1 MNMRVIQSSC
11 ALVVVSASLAFAQH
25 AGDRRPA
32 TSDVGRVSPSER
44 RADPATYAGQSR
56 ADSSPVTMT
65 GCVVRQGDSSA
76 HPVGSDTPGG
86 GTVADTNAG
95 AAPTGSAAAGSV
107 NRGPGNDHLLL
118 IVTASRTGTTPSGI
132 VPGSSPSPGDTG
144 TIPSQ
149 THAGTSTA
157 SRSAAPT
164 ALHLLFARGMNPAS
178 YVGQR
183 VEVRGV
189 VTSNSGNDA
198 TDANEVTRAGE
209 ATTGTRAEVG
219 RDRDAHPSA
228 DLSNLKVQTIKRISG
243 RCETP

>member
-1 MNMRVIQSSC
+1 MNTRVIRSSC
-11 ALVVVSASLAFAQH
+11 ALVVVSATVAFAQQ
-25 AGDRRPA
+25 AGGRRVA
-32 TSDVGRVSPSER
+32 N
-44 RADPATYAGQSR
+44 AGQPR
-56 ADSSPVTMT
+56 GESSPVTIT

-86 GTVADTNAG
+86 GTVSDTNPG

-107 NRGPGNDHLLL
+107 NRGAKDDQLLL
-118 IVTASRTGTTPSGI
+118 IVTASRSATSPSGV
-132 VPGSSPSPGDTG
+132 VPGSSPSAGDTG

-149 THAGTSTA
+149 THAGTATA
-157 SRSAAPT
+157 SPSAAPT
-164 ALHLLFARGMNPAS
+164 ALHLVFAPEVHPTS

-183 VEVRGV
+183 VEVTGV
-189 VTSNSGNDA
+189 VTSKRGNVA

-219 RDRDAHPSA
+219 ADRDAHPSA
-228 DLSNLKVQTIKRISG
+228 DLSSLKVQTIKPISG